1 MLLKIATMLPRPCPA
16 PSGVLRVRAGCAAVL
31 LLAAGLAP
39 GCQRSPPL
47 LAKPTTVP
55 SGQTLQVLAF
65 PDYFGKTTLP
75 RFEAETGNK
84 VVLGTYATSE
94 ELLQRLAHDT
104 TAYDVIFPSSYAV
117 ERLLREGKL
126 LPMQRERVPNLVHVS
141 TEFRNPHFDPSLAHC
156 APYDWWAAGL
166 GFVWSKDGPSRQP
179 DSLKD
184 LFGPTGERVVWLDD
198 MRATLGL
205 ALRMLGHSASTQQGA
220 DLLEAQQLLLAAL
233 PRVDALVRS
242 PGALLRSGQARLSL
256 AWSTEI
262 YNLHRERDDIRFA
275 VAQEGALLYVDYAC
289 VPIRAKHPEVAFAFI
304 NHLLDPQVSA
314 EITNLRML
322 PMPNEAARR
331 LLEGEGRTMWGLFE
345 FLRNHNRSYETLV
358 DVGAAQPA
366 YDQTWK
372 TIKDAMAAQKA
383 RRAIEAASP
392 RAPAKSPDKAPSKS
406 PDKAPSR
413 SPGRS
418 PGKSPGSSPS
428 KSVTP
433 EPGR

>member
-1 MLLKIATMLPRPCPA
+1 MLLGVVTMRPRPCPA
-16 PSGVLRVRAGCAAVL
+16 PTGVLRDRAGCAAVL
-31 LLAAGLAP
+31 LLAAGLGP

-47 LAKPTTVP
+47 LAHQTTVP

-94 ELLQRLAHDT
+94 ELLQRLARDAT
-104 TAYDVIFPSSYAV
+104 PYDVIFPSSYAD

-156 APYDWWAAGL
+156 APYAWWAAGL
-166 GFVWSKDGPSRQP
+166 GYLWSKDGPSRQP
-179 DSLKD
+179 DSLKE

-205 ALRMLGHSASTQQGA
+205 ALRQVRHSASTQQGA

-289 VPIRAKHPEVAFAFI
+289 VPTRAKHPEVAFAFI

-372 TIKDAMAAQKA
+372 TIKDAMATQKA
-383 RRAIEAASP
+383 RRAVETVSP
-392 RAPAKSPDKAPSKS
+392 RVPAKSPEKSPEKSPSKS
-406 PDKAPSR
+406 PSKSSSKSAPSAQAR
-413 SPGRS
+413 
-418 PGKSPGSSPS
+418 
-428 KSVTP
+428 
-433 EPGR
+433 

>member
-1 MLLKIATMLPRPCPA
+1 MLPRPCSA
-16 PSGVLRVRAGCAAVL
+16 PPGVARRRGAGAAL
-31 LLAAGLAP
+31 ALALLATGLEAA
-39 GCQRSPPL
+39 GCQRSPAL
-47 LAKPTTVP
+47 LANPTAVP
-55 SGQTLQVLAF
+55 SGQTLRVLAF

-94 ELLQRLAHDT
+94 ELLQRLAHDAT
-104 TAYDVIFPSSYAV
+104 PYDVVFPSSYAV
-117 ERLLREGKL
+117 ERLLREGKV

-156 APYDWWAAGL
+156 VPYDWWAAGL

-179 DSLKD
+179 DSLKE

-198 MRATLGL
+198 MRATLGM
-205 ALRMLGHSASTQQGA
+205 ALRLLGHSASTQQGA

-233 PRVDALVRS
+233 PRVDALVAN
-242 PGALLRSGQARLSL
+242 PGTLLRTGQARLSL

-289 VPIRAKHPEVAFAFI
+289 VLTRAKHPEVAFAFI

-366 YDQTWK
+366 YEQTWK
-372 TIKDAMAAQKA
+372 VIKDAMAAQKA
-383 RRAIEAASP
+383 RRAAESASP
-392 RAPAKSPDKAPSKS
+392 RAPDKSSDKSSEKSPGRAPSKAAS
-406 PDKAPSR
+406 KTVAPTSR
-413 SPGRS
+413 
-418 PGKSPGSSPS
+418 
-428 KSVTP
+428 
-433 EPGR
+433 